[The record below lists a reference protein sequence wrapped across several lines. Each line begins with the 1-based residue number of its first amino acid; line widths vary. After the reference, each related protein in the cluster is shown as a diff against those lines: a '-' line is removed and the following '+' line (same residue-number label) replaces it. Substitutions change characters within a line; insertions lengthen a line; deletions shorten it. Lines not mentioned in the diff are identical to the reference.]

1 MKVTKV
7 APVFRIP
14 NVNSQEQ
21 YRDDGFLS
29 RKKPDRSFAVILE
42 KTLQERVKI
51 RQ

>member
-21 YRDDGFLS
+21 YRDDAFLA
-29 RKKPDRSFAVILE
+29 KKRPDRSFAIILE
-42 KTLQERVKI
+42 KALQERVKI